1 MYSLAVLALLIMGSN
16 FKTVFVMVVKMWRC
30 WVLMFA
36 ILLLLPLKELAIVV
50 IFMTLENFKE
60 ILFLTENSM
69 FDDRGNILNASQ
81 RNQF

>member
-1 MYSLAVLALLIMGSN
+1 
-16 FKTVFVMVVKMWRC
+16 
-30 WVLMFA
+30 MFA
-36 ILLLLPLKELAIVV
+36 ILLLLPLEELAIVV

-69 FDDRGNILNASQ
+69 FDDRGNILNACQ

>member
-1 MYSLAVLALLIMGSN
+1 MYSLAVLALLIMGSS

-69 FDDRGNILNASQ
+69 FDDRGNIFNACQ

>member
-30 WVLMFA
+30 WVLMLA

-69 FDDRGNILNASQ
+69 FDDRGNILNACQ